1 MHYHISTGVGIFNVF
16 PSVVAAS
23 SVQRSQST
31 ICSHCDYTYIH
42 VHTLKYTNAHKRVN
56 IKVCITCFS
65 SYFRLRVLQTTALP
79 VYVCEHLALA
89 LSHLDSLRHA
99 GETNTNAIPGSRQ
112 RLSSL
117 SLGLTCPHSL
127 LLRRPHNA
135 NSPDNPVSSALPLI
149 HINVSGG
156 GSNVFFFFF
165 ASL

>member
-117 SLGLTCPHSL
+117 SWPHLPPLLTFTAPPQRQLSRQPCLLCPSFDTH
-127 LLRRPHNA
+127 
-135 NSPDNPVSSALPLI
+135 
-149 HINVSGG
+149 
-156 GSNVFFFFF
+156 
-165 ASL
+165 